1 MRGKNKSLLEDI
13 IILFI
18 VGVLVFFAYNY
29 FFPSSEETVEETT
42 EIIQPNNNSSITENK
57 PENTPIE
64 VEKKEE
70 IVLPKAEERA
80 LEEKVIENRIIA
92 ENKIE
97 EKIPEPVKKEE
108 IVLPKI
114 EEKVVEKPITNNLAE
129 NKIVPVVPIEKKV
142 EQKEIEKPI
151 ILDQS
156 TKELEEKAK
165 IEAFYKTIRE
175 QIFSNISKNIDSSL
189 VKQGEFINIRLT
201 ILKDGR
207 YEQLTF
213 IEGNKD
219 YLELIRPSLS
229 QAFPV
234 VIDDSL
240 KANFPRYFRIKV
252 EF

>member
-1 MRGKNKSLLEDI
+1 LRGKNKSLLEDI

-29 FFPSSEETVEETT
+29 FFPSSEETIQETT

-57 PENTPIE
+57 PIE

-129 NKIVPVVPIEKKV
+129 NKIVPVVPIEKKI

-229 QAFPV
+229 QTFPV

>member
-1 MRGKNKSLLEDI
+1 LRGKNKSLLEDI

-57 PENTPIE
+57 SENTPIE

-114 EEKVVEKPITNNLAE
+114 EEKVVEKPITNSLAE
-129 NKIVPVVPIEKKV
+129 NKIVPVVPLEKKV

-151 ILDQS
+151 FLDQS

-175 QIFSNISKNIDSSL
+175 QIFSNIGKNIDSSL

-229 QAFPV
+229 QVFPV

>member
-13 IILFI
+13 VILSI
-18 VGVLVFFAYNY
+18 VGVLVYFTYNY
-29 FFPSSEETVEETT
+29 FFPSKEETVEETT
-42 EIIQPNNNSSITENK
+42 EIVQQNNPLIVENK
-57 PENTPIE
+57 TENTPVE

-80 LEEKVIENRIIA
+80 LEEKIIKNRT
-92 ENKIE
+92 IE
-97 EKIPEPVKKEE
+97 EKKVEEKIFEPIKKEE
-108 IVLPKI
+108 IVLPKV
-114 EEKVVEKPITNNLAE
+114 EEKIIEKQNTTIPIEKKVVQIP
-129 NKIVPVVPIEKKV
+129 PVEKKV

-151 ILDQS
+151 VLDQS
-156 TKELEEKAK
+156 TKELEEKAR

-175 QIFSNISKNIDSSL
+175 QILSNVRKNIDSSL

-213 IEGNKD
+213 IEGNKE
-219 YLELIRPSLS
+219 YLELLRPSLS
-229 QAFPV
+229 QVFPV
-234 VIDDSL
+234 AIDDSL
-240 KANFPRYFRIKV
+240 KANFPRYFRVKV